1 MRHPSMNYVALLRGV
16 NAGKRRRVE
25 MKKLK
30 TLFESLG
37 YANVSTYINSGNVIF
52 DSSKK
57 QDVIS
62 EEIGSCLKKNL
73 GFEIQT
79 LVKTEKQ
86 IKDIANAIPKEWHN
100 DSAQRTD
107 VAYLFESI
115 DSSQTLDELPV
126 KKEYLSI
133 RYTPGAIYWNVDREH
148 VIKSQLNK
156 LIGHPLYQMMTVRNV
171 NTARFLAGQ

>member
-1 MRHPSMNYVALLRGV
+1 
-16 NAGKRRRVE
+16 

-37 YANVSTYINSGNVIF
+37 YENISTYLNSGNVIF
-52 DSSKK
+52 DSSNK
-57 QDVIS
+57 QAEIS
-62 EEIGSCLKKNL
+62 EEIALCLKKNL

-86 IKDIANAIPKEWHN
+86 IKEIANAIPKEWQN
-100 DSAQRTD
+100 DSVQRTD

-115 DSSQTLDELPV
+115 DSSKTLDEFPV
-126 KKEYLSI
+126 KKEYLTI
-133 RYTPGAIYWNVDREH
+133 RYTKGAIYWNVDRKY

-156 LIGHPLYQMMTVRNV
+156 LIGHPLYQMMTVRNI
-171 NTARFLAGQ
+171 NTTRFLAGL

>member
-1 MRHPSMNYVALLRGV
+1 MKYIALLRGV

-37 YANVSTYINSGNVIF
+37 CANVSTYLNSGNVIF

-57 QDVIS
+57 QDEIS
-62 EEIGSCLKKNL
+62 EEIISCLKKNL

-79 LVKTEKQ
+79 IVKTEKQ
-86 IKDIANAIPKEWHN
+86 IKEIAKAIPREWQN
-100 DSAQRTD
+100 DSTQRTD

-115 DSSQTLDELPV
+115 DSSQTLDEFPV
-126 KKEYLSI
+126 KKEYLNI
-133 RYTPGAIYWNVDREH
+133 RYIPGAIYWNVDRKY
-148 VIKSQLNK
+148 VLKSQLYK

-171 NTARFLAGQ
+171 NTARFLAGQS

>member
-1 MRHPSMNYVALLRGV
+1 MHHPSMKCIALLRGV
-16 NAGKRRRVE
+16 NAGNRRRVE

-52 DSSKK
+52 NSSKK
-57 QDVIS
+57 QDAIS
-62 EEIGSCLKKNL
+62 EEIGSCLKKYL
-73 GFEIQT
+73 EFEIQT

-86 IKDIANAIPKEWHN
+86 IKEIANAIPKEWQN
-100 DSAQRTD
+100 DSVQRTD

-115 DSSQTLDELPV
+115 DSSRTLDEFPV
-126 KKEYLSI
+126 KKEYLDI
-133 RYTPGAIYWNVDREH
+133 RYTKGAIFWNVDRKN
-148 VIKSQLNK
+148 VNKSQLNK
-156 LIGHPLYQMMTVRNV
+156 LIGHPLYQMMTIRNV

>member
-1 MRHPSMNYVALLRGV
+1 MKYIALLRGV

-25 MKKLK
+25 MKRLK

-37 YANVSTYINSGNVIF
+37 YTNLSTYLNSGNIIF
-52 DSSKK
+52 DSSNK
-57 QDVIS
+57 QDEIS
-62 EEIGSCLKKNL
+62 EEIVSCLKKNL

-86 IKDIANAIPKEWHN
+86 IKEIAEAIPKEWQN

-115 DSSQTLDELPV
+115 DSSQTLDEFPV
-126 KKEYLSI
+126 KKEYLNI
-133 RYTPGAIYWNVDREH
+133 RYTPGAIYWNVDRKY
-148 VIKSQLNK
+148 VMKSQLNK
-156 LIGHPLYQMMTVRNV
+156 LIVHPLYQRMTIRNV